1 MITRRTTLA
10 GLALL
15 SLSPAARAEPGN
27 DAMTR
32 YAAEVSG
39 KRPAVILLHGSRGI
53 ELRRR
58 AYERYADALS
68 AKGIDAYLLRYMTE
82 HDTATLTSKT
92 STKASRET
100 FETKRFDGWS
110 DTVSATVTAIL
121 GQPDSSARI
130 GLLGFSLGGFIAA
143 NTAARDERIA
153 ALAVLYGGM
162 PDAMA
167 GKVKHLPPTIE
178 LHGEADQNVS
188 IANGRKLIE
197 LAKSVGA
204 ETEFVPY
211 PGKPHGFDFSD
222 TDPMTTDAID
232 RVSRFFQARLA
243 S

>member
-100 FETKRFDGWS
+100 FET
-110 DTVSATVTAIL
+110 
-121 GQPDSSARI
+121 
-130 GLLGFSLGGFIAA
+130 
-143 NTAARDERIA
+143 
-153 ALAVLYGGM
+153 
-162 PDAMA
+162 
-167 GKVKHLPPTIE
+167 
-178 LHGEADQNVS
+178 
-188 IANGRKLIE
+188 
-197 LAKSVGA
+197 
-204 ETEFVPY
+204 
-211 PGKPHGFDFSD
+211 
-222 TDPMTTDAID
+222 
-232 RVSRFFQARLA
+232 
-243 S
+243 